1 MCALW
6 HFRLGDRALIRGR
19 AGAERRAANTW
30 SPVLADSEA
39 RRRFLF
45 GTRSLICSEKVAAL
59 PFGFAFPRAR
69 EGGASG
75 QRFRSGGAGA
85 QLWGLFCASRSKPLT
100 EG

>member
-69 EGGASG
+69 EGGASVSG
-75 QRFRSGGAGA
+75 FDPAVPARSYGDCSARA
-85 QLWGLFCASRSKPLT
+85 DRNR
-100 EG
+100 